1 MSGAGGFQL
10 ESPLFRP
17 ADAGGPGRGAK
28 TQQALRLPS
37 LLNSAVAELRAKHS
51 VLFAQVFDCIFLPL
65 IHPSSDGHE
74 KKSER
79 V

>member
-1 MSGAGGFQL
+1 MSVKAASL
-10 ESPLFRP
+10 LRTKLFRP

-37 LLNSAVAELRAKHS
+37 LLNPALAELRAKHS